1 MTFGQYCVIT
11 HCDIIAVLHI
21 PVYKKSIPWLIDIP
35 HKDKHVINIDY
46 FTVQGILVH
55 KQHKTRCVHAYK
67 RD

>member
-1 MTFGQYCVIT
+1 MIFGQYCVIT

-21 PVYKKSIPWLIDIP
+21 PVYKKSIQWVIDIP